1 MRKVLDGK
9 EVEAAAVAV
18 WAPAEVLTRAEAL
31 RRYVRRQKH
40 DAPTGVATRATVLRV
55 ALRIGLAE
63 LERKRYRAERNGET
77 F

>member
-9 EVEAAAVAV
+9 EVEAALVAV

-31 RRYVRRQKH
+31 RSFVRRQKR

-55 ALRIGLAE
+55 AVRIGLAE
-63 LERKRYRAERNGET
+63 LERRRHRAERDGET
-77 F
+77 